1 MKIKTSELI
10 GPALDWAVAIALGG
24 TNLQFNT
31 VGTWWI
37 TINGKDH
44 PLDSGWSAVPNFSPS
59 TDWAQG
65 GPIIDEEDIQ
75 WCKLNGQIEAWSG
88 FNYIEWGQDWD
99 SPIRMGE
106 GSGFGTGPTILIAA
120 LRCYVA
126 SKLGDEV
133 EVPDELL
140 REL

>member
-10 GPALDWAVAIALGG
+10 GPALDWAVAWCELMRR
-24 TNLQFNT
+24 
-31 VGTWWI
+31 
-37 TINGKDH
+37 DYR
-44 PLDSGWSAVPNFSPS
+44 DSGLLVHRIGYGMPMPPYS

-65 GPIIDEEDIQ
+65 GPVIEREGIQ
-75 WCKLNGQIEAWSG
+75 WCELNGQIESWSG
-88 FNYIEWGQDWD
+88 FDYVEWRRDWD

-106 GSGFGTGPTILIAA
+106 GSGFGTGPTILIASM
-120 LRCYVA
+120 RCYVL

-133 EVPDELL
+133 EVPEELL

>member
-24 TNLQFNT
+24 TDLQFDT

-65 GPIIDEEDIQ
+65 GPIIEQEDMKITR
-75 WCKLNGQIEAWSG
+75 
-88 FNYIEWGQDWD
+88 WD
-99 SPIRMGE
+99 DYPNWTARHPLDPNRFSLRGDTP
-106 GSGFGTGPTILIAA
+106 LIASM
-120 LRCYVA
+120 RCYVS

-133 EVPDELL
+133 EVPEELL
-140 REL
+140 RRL